1 MFKFIKYEIKG
12 TYKFILGLLAALI
25 LAFTI
30 IQSKAANPLTG
41 IMGLE
46 DSNGMSGAPNLTILL
61 SVLVIVG
68 AFITAFF
75 YIISSYRK
83 ELYEDRGY
91 LTFSL
96 PLSGGQIL
104 GGKILTALFW
114 YFVIAGVTI
123 LYNGILS
130 TILFKIKWSEV
141 FQIIREF
148 VGLSGI
154 SLLVSGLI
162 SVILTLITIYF
173 AMTLGKVSFKN
184 RKIGGI
190 WFIIFLVLDGF
201 IGYLVGK
208 ISLALPY
215 FLDLGSL
222 KIVSQNQI
230 VGMGGIGLDM
240 RASLSGAILTGFG
253 NNIHLNVVGTLAQV
267 IIGIAMFMGTA
278 YLLEEKI
285 DL

>member
-12 TYKFILGLLAALI
+12 TYKFILGLLAALM

-30 IQSKAANPLTG
+30 IQSKAANSITG
-41 IMGLE
+41 IMGL
-46 DSNGMSGAPNLTILL
+46 DSPYYIDEGPNLLILL

-114 YFVIAGVTI
+114 YFVIASVTI
-123 LYNGILS
+123 IYNGILAS
-130 TILFKIKWSEV
+130 LLFKIKWRMIFDLV
-141 FQIIREF
+141 REF
-148 VGLSGI
+148 IGLSGI

-162 SVILTLITIYF
+162 STILTLITIYF

-190 WFIIFLVLDGF
+190 WFIIFLVLNGLV
-201 IGYLVGK
+201 GYLVGK

-215 FLDLGSL
+215 FLDLGSF

-240 RASLSGAILTGFG
+240 GVSMSGAILTGFG
-253 NNIHLNVVGTLAQV
+253 NNIYLNVVGTLVQ
-267 IIGIAMFMGTA
+267 ILIGLAMFIGTA